1 MIKAIIHARL
11 VLPSGL
17 LENGAVLYENGAILQ
32 AGPMETV
39 DTSCADEILDAAGRL
54 VGPGFVDIHCHAGG
68 SVWAWQDPVGMAK
81 HHLAGGTTSILCTMY
96 HEQTPEQI
104 LQAARWIRQAMQ
116 DKTPGNIA
124 GIHMEGPYLSP
135 KYGAHLESARK
146 PDPAEYETYIR
157 EFGDLIGQWTYSP
170 EVEGNDAFAERLH
183 ELGFTMS
190 IGHSEAS
197 FAMVEAAVKR
207 GATICTHITD
217 ATGTWGKTQFD
228 GTKEVSFDQACMY
241 FDELYCEIINDSLG
255 AHVRPAMSRCII
267 KTVGLDRIIAVT
279 DACTGT
285 ADAGTDV
292 NVVNG
297 ELYGSL
303 LRMIDCARNFSH
315 NTDLTPHQV
324 FTVCAANPA
333 RAIGLTDVGTIEPGK
348 KANFVIIDGDWDL
361 KQVIL
366 EGEPQLEE

>member
-1 MIKAIIHARL
+1 ML
-11 VLPSGL
+11 VLCFRPAFS
-17 LENGAVLYENGAILQ
+17 ENGAVLYENGAILQ

-96 HEQTPEQI
+96 HEQTPEDRFCRP
-104 LQAARWIRQAMQ
+104 L
-116 DKTPGNIA
+116 A
-124 GIHMEGPYLSP
+124 GSGRLCRIKRRATLPVFTWRVPTFPP

-217 ATGTWGKTQFD
+217 ATGTWGKPQFD

-267 KTVGLDRIIAVT
+267 KTVGLA
-279 DACTGT
+279 
-285 ADAGTDV
+285 
-292 NVVNG
+292 
-297 ELYGSL
+297 
-303 LRMIDCARNFSH
+303 
-315 NTDLTPHQV
+315 
-324 FTVCAANPA
+324 TV
-333 RAIGLTDVGTIEPGK
+333 
-348 KANFVIIDGDWDL
+348 
-361 KQVIL
+361 
-366 EGEPQLEE
+366 

>member
-1 MIKAIIHARL
+1 MKAIINARL

-32 AGPMETV
+32 AGPAEAV
-39 DTSCADEILDAAGRL
+39 DTSAAEEVLDAAGKL

-68 SVWAWQDPVGMAK
+68 PVWAYQDPVRMAQ
-81 HHLAGGTTSILCTMY
+81 HHLAGGTTSLLCTMY
-96 HEQTPEQI
+96 HQQTKEEI
-104 LQAARWIRQAMQ
+104 LQAARWIRQAMK

-135 KYGAHLESARK
+135 KYGAHVQSARK
-146 PDPAEYETYIR
+146 PDPEEYETYLR

-170 EVEGNDAFAERLH
+170 EVEGNDVFADRLQ
-183 ELGFTMS
+183 EAGITTS

-197 FAMVEAAVKR
+197 FYMVEAAVKR

-217 ATGTWGKTQFD
+217 ATGTWGKSMFS

-241 FDELYCEIINDSLG
+241 FDELYCEVINDSLG
-255 AHVRPAMSRCII
+255 AHVRPELSRCIL

-285 ADAGTDV
+285 ADADTDV
-292 NVVNG
+292 NVVDG

-315 NTDLTPHQV
+315 NTGLDPWQV
-324 FTVCAANPA
+324 FQVCSANPA
-333 RAIGLTDVGTIEPGK
+333 RAIGLKDVGSIEPGK
-348 KANFVIIDGDWDL
+348 KANFVIIDGDWKL
-361 KQVIL
+361 EQVIL
-366 EGEPQLEE
+366 EGEPRL